1 LNATGNKY
9 RDVSELK
16 VLIVEDHP
24 EVARLFGIL
33 LREHGSDVCIC
44 KDGSEAIASAS
55 QFEPDVVLLDIR
67 LPGIDG
73 YEVARQ
79 LMENTQNSRPLII
92 AITAYSQ
99 DRYRERAEEIGIDL
113 FLTKPVSGKEL
124 LQYIEETPFRSD
136 AP

>member
-1 LNATGNKY
+1 VNATDGKLRN
-9 RDVSELK
+9 VSEIK

-33 LREHGSDVCIC
+33 LREHGSEVCIC
-44 KDGSEAIASAS
+44 KDGSEAIATAA

-73 YEVARQ
+73 YEVART
-79 LMENTQNSRPLII
+79 LLNSTRTKRPLII

-99 DRYRERAEEIGIDL
+99 DRYRERAEEVGIDL

-124 LQYIEETPFRSD
+124 LQYIEETPYRTDDS
-136 AP
+136 